1 MKDENLTDEELDSLL
16 IEYMPKANILLEQLE
31 EERDKNMDS
40 HVFSKHYRRNMKKII
55 KEYSKSPI
63 QKQFATLG
71 KYVAGILILIILI
84 NSGFIVSVE
93 AYRENFFKIITNT
106 YKKFTSIIIEVEK
119 PSDDDSLNFI
129 EPSYIPEGFEL
140 ISDMQTD
147 ITRKIDYTN
156 SDNQIITFKQS
167 TITSKEIRI
176 DTEDTSM
183 AEITI
188 NNSAINYILNKG
200 AYNAYWNDNKFIYS
214 IIAEVSFEEFVKII
228 EGIIKK

>member
-1 MKDENLTDEELDSLL
+1 MKEEVLTDEELDRLL

-31 EERDKNMDS
+31 EERDKNMTP
-40 HVFSKHYRRNMKKII
+40 HVFSKHYRKNMKKII
-55 KEYSKSPI
+55 KEYSRSPI

-71 KYVAGILILIILI
+71 KYAAGILILIILT
-84 NSGFIVSVE
+84 NSVLIISVE
-93 AYRENFFKIITNT
+93 AYRENFFETMTNA

-119 PSDDDSLNFI
+119 PSDDNLNFI

-147 ITRKIDYTN
+147 ITMKIDYIN
-156 SDNQIITFKQS
+156 NDDKIIVYRQSIITS
-167 TITSKEIRI
+167 GETRI
-176 DTEDTSM
+176 DTENTLVE
-183 AEITI
+183 EIEIQNQKITY
-188 NNSAINYILNKG
+188 SFNKD

>member
-1 MKDENLTDEELDSLL
+1 MKEEVLTDEELDRLL

-31 EERDKNMDS
+31 EERDKNMTP
-40 HVFSKHYRRNMKKII
+40 HVFSKHYRKNMKKII
-55 KEYSKSPI
+55 KEYSRSPI

-71 KYVAGILILIILI
+71 KYAAGILILIILT
-84 NSGFIVSVE
+84 NSALIVSVE
-93 AYRENFFKIITNT
+93 AYRENFFETMTNA

-119 PSDDDSLNFI
+119 PSDDNLSFI

-147 ITRKIDYTN
+147 ITMKIDYIN
-156 SDNQIITFKQS
+156 NDSQIITFQQS
-167 TITSKEIRI
+167 IITNGERII
-176 DTEDTSM
+176 DTEDTSI

-188 NNSAINYILNKG
+188 NNNTINYILNKD

>member
-1 MKDENLTDEELDSLL
+1 MKEEVLTDEELDRLL

-31 EERDKNMDS
+31 EERDKNMTP
-40 HVFSKHYRRNMKKII
+40 HVFSKHYRKNMKKII
-55 KEYSKSPI
+55 KEYSRSPI

-71 KYVAGILILIILI
+71 KYAAGILILIILT
-84 NSGFIVSVE
+84 NSALIVSVE
-93 AYRENFFKIITNT
+93 AYRENFFETMTNA

-119 PSDDDSLNFI
+119 PSDDNLNFI

-147 ITRKIDYTN
+147 ITMKIDYIN
-156 SDNQIITFKQS
+156 NDSQIITFQQS
-167 TITSKEIRI
+167 IITNGERII
-176 DTEDTSM
+176 DTEDTSI

-188 NNSAINYILNKG
+188 NNNTINYILNKD

>member
-1 MKDENLTDEELDSLL
+1 MKEEVLTDEELDRLL

-31 EERDKNMDS
+31 EERDKNMTP
-40 HVFSKHYRRNMKKII
+40 HVFSKHYRKNMKKII
-55 KEYSKSPI
+55 KEYSRSPI

-71 KYVAGILILIILI
+71 KYAAGILILIILT
-84 NSGFIVSVE
+84 NSVLIISVE
-93 AYRENFFKIITNT
+93 AYRENFFETMTNA

-119 PSDDDSLNFI
+119 PSDDNLSFI

-147 ITRKIDYTN
+147 ITMKIDYIN
-156 SDNQIITFKQS
+156 NDDKIIVYRQSIITS
-167 TITSKEIRI
+167 GETRI
-176 DTEDTSM
+176 DTENTLVE
-183 AEITI
+183 EIEIQNQKITY
-188 NNSAINYILNKG
+188 SFNKD